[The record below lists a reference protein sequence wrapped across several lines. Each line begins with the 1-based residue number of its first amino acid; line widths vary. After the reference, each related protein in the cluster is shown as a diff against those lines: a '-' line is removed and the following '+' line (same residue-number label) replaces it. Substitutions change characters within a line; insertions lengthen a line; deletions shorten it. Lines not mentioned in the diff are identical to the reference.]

1 MKLLDLILVLK
12 QNFKEQ
18 HNLQFVKPNF
28 LKYNCKDIKNLIYL
42 NNQTIKTKKTNS
54 IRNLGIDCPT
64 LQHFSSFR
72 PFDTP
77 VFFGPSEQS
86 TSGRKRS

>member
-28 LKYNCKDIKNLIYL
+28 LKYNCKDIKNLICL
-42 NNQTIKTKKTNS
+42 NNQTIKTKKN
-54 IRNLGIDCPT
+54 
-64 LQHFSSFR
+64 
-72 PFDTP
+72 
-77 VFFGPSEQS
+77 
-86 TSGRKRS
+86 